1 MITVIL
7 CIFAVMLHLE
17 EVQHLTNIEIIAYQ
31 IVEGFITGLHK
42 SPYHGFSV
50 EFAEHRLYNTGES
63 TKNIDWKVY
72 GRTDKLFVKKFEE
85 ETNLRCQII
94 LDISNS
100 MRYPNTAQNKL
111 KYGAYLAASLMYLLA
126 KQRDAVG
133 LTLFDEQIQLHT
145 NQKSTNTHLRNMFLK
160 IDQAMQANANE
171 AKTHAASVLH
181 QIAEKVHRRA
191 MVVIISDLFDNV
203 SQSEEVFS
211 ALKHLK
217 HNKHDV
223 VIFHVLDKKTELD
236 FDFNTAQVIFKDV
249 ETGQEIKVQTN
260 QVKEVYKT
268 AIQEY
273 KQKLMYKC
281 GEYNIDFN
289 AIDIAE
295 PFENALRKFLVK
307 RTKWG

>member
-1 MITVIL
+1 MI
-7 CIFAVMLHLE
+7 HLKD
-17 EVQHLTNIEIIAYQ
+17 VQHLSGIEIIARQ

-72 GRTDKLFVKKFEE
+72 ARTEKLFVKKFEE
-85 ETNLRCQII
+85 ETNLRCQVV

-100 MRYPNTAQNKL
+100 MRYPPVEQNKL
-111 KYGAYLAASLMYLLA
+111 RYGAYLAASLMYLLT

-133 LTLFDEQIQLHT
+133 LTLFDESILLHT
-145 NQKSTNTHLRNMFLK
+145 YQKSTNTHLRNLFLK
-160 IDQAMQANANE
+160 MDHAIRNYLHEN
-171 AKTHAASVLH
+171 KTHAASVLH

-203 SQSEEVFS
+203 SQSEEIFS

-217 HNKHDV
+217 HNKHEV
-223 VIFHVLDKKTELD
+223 VIFHILDKKTEID
-236 FDFNTAQVIFKDV
+236 FAFSTGQITFKDI

-260 QVKEVYKT
+260 QIKSAYQK
-268 AIQEY
+268 AIQSY
-273 KQKLMYKC
+273 KQKLLYKC

-289 AIDIAE
+289 SIDIAE
-295 PFENALRKFLVK
+295 PFEVALRRFLIK
-307 RTKWG
+307 RTKWV

>member
-1 MITVIL
+1 MLYLEQVQR
-7 CIFAVMLHLE
+7 FA
-17 EVQHLTNIEIIAYQ
+17 NIEIIAHQ

-85 ETNLRCQII
+85 ETNLRCQVI

-111 KYGAYLAASLMYLLA
+111 YYGVYLAASLMYLLT

-145 NQKSTNTHLRNMFLK
+145 NQKSTNTHLRNLFLK
-160 IDQAMQANANE
+160 LNDALQTSLNQS
-171 AKTHAASVLH
+171 KTHAASVLH

-191 MVVIISDLFDNV
+191 MIVIISDLFDNL
-203 SQSEEVFS
+203 SQSEEIFS

-236 FDFNTAQVIFKDV
+236 FDFNTSQVLFRDI

-260 QVKEVYKT
+260 QVKEAYKN
-268 AIQEY
+268 AIQAY

-295 PFENALRKFLVK
+295 PFENALRRFFIK
-307 RTKWG
+307 RMQWV

>member
-1 MITVIL
+1 
-7 CIFAVMLHLE
+7 MLYLE
-17 EVQHLTNIEIIAYQ
+17 EVQHLANIEIIAHQ

-72 GRTDKLFVKKFEE
+72 ARTDKLFVKKFEE

-100 MRYPNTAQNKL
+100 MRYPNTQLNKL
-111 KYGAYLAASLMYLLA
+111 RYGAYLAASLMYLLA

-133 LTLFDEQIQLHT
+133 LTLFDEKIHLHT
-145 NQKSTNTHLRNMFLK
+145 HQKSTNTHLRNMFLK
-160 IDQAMQANANE
+160 IDQAMQADTTD

-236 FDFNTAQVIFKDV
+236 FDFNTAQMIFKDV

-260 QVKEVYKT
+260 QVKEIYKT

-273 KQKLMYKC
+273 RQKLVYKC

>member
-1 MITVIL
+1 
-7 CIFAVMLHLE
+7 MLYLE
-17 EVQHLTNIEIIAYQ
+17 EVQHLANIEIIAHQ

-72 GRTDKLFVKKFEE
+72 ARTDKLFVKKFEE
-85 ETNLRCQII
+85 ETNLRCQVI

-100 MRYPNTAQNKL
+100 MRYPDKTQNKL
-111 KYGAYLAASLMYLLA
+111 RYGAYLAASLMYLLA

-133 LTLFDEQIQLHT
+133 LTLFDEQIHLHT
-145 NQKSTNTHLRNMFLK
+145 HQKSTNTHLRNMFLK
-160 IDQAMQANANE
+160 IDQILQTNPNE
-171 AKTHAASVLH
+171 AKTHTASVLH

-203 SQSEEVFS
+203 SQSAEIFS

-236 FDFNTAQVIFKDV
+236 FDFNTSQVIFKDI

-260 QVKEVYKT
+260 QVKEIYRT
-268 AIQEY
+268 AVQEY

-295 PFENALRKFLVK
+295 PFEQALRKFLVK

>member
-1 MITVIL
+1 MI
-7 CIFAVMLHLE
+7 HLE
-17 EVQHLTNIEIIAYQ
+17 DVQHLTNIEIIARQ

-72 GRTDKLFVKKFEE
+72 GRTEKLFVKKFEE
-85 ETNLRCQII
+85 ETNLRCQVV
-94 LDISNS
+94 LDISRS
-100 MRYPNTAQNKL
+100 MRYPKGERNKL
-111 KYGAYLAASLMYLLA
+111 RYSAYLAASLMYLLVR
-126 KQRDAVG
+126 QRDAVG
-133 LTLFDEQIQLHT
+133 LTLFDQEIVFHT
-145 NQKSTNTHLRNMFLK
+145 YQKSTYTHLRNLFLK
-160 IDQAMQANANE
+160 IDQALQMSAHE
-171 AKTHAASVLH
+171 VRTHASAVLH
-181 QIAEKVHRRA
+181 QIAEKIHRRA

-203 SQSEEVFS
+203 SQGTELFT

-236 FDFNTAQVIFKDV
+236 FEFHTGQIIFKDI

-260 QVKEVYKT
+260 QVKEAYRA

-281 GEYNIDFN
+281 GEYQIDFN
-289 AIDIAE
+289 SIDIAE
-295 PFENALRKFLVK
+295 PFENVLRRFLVK